1 MALNAAELLVVI
13 ESGGRLP
20 LRARLTTALR
30 DAVRTGR
37 VPPGATMPSSRV
49 LAQDLGVSRGVVT
62 EAYEQLAA
70 EGFLR
75 SRPGAGTTVAFQGVR
90 PVTPLPSP
98 HPPVGLPA
106 GTLDLRPGWPDLSSF
121 PRQKWAAA
129 VHRTLTCLPAS
140 DFGYTE
146 PWGARVL
153 REQLSQ
159 YLGQVRGAMVD
170 PESVLVVTGATQAIS
185 LTAQVLLRAGHR
197 GIALEDPSNAIQRRL
212 LHDLGL
218 HVVDVPID
226 SQGLSVDVLAASPAR
241 AVICTPSHQYPTG
254 VVLSAQRREQL
265 CRWAEQ
271 RDAVILE
278 DDYDSEFHY
287 ARPVTGCL
295 QGLVPQH
302 VALVGSVSKSLAPAL
317 RLGWVVA
324 PPALLGPLRQA
335 KMHADFGSGSLEQQ
349 VLAEFM
355 ASGAYDRNLR
365 ALRRRYAERR
375 AWLVGALAS
384 RLPSWRVMG
393 AAGGLHVVVQVP
405 DGVSETGLV
414 VAAAAAGVA
423 VVGIAGMT
431 GVHPHGPAL
440 VLSFAGATRDMLEE
454 AARRLAVAAARV
466 DDLPEARAPAPAS
479 GVGWYE
485 REVART

>member
-30 DAVRTGR
+30 DAVRHRPCPAGGDDALLTCPRAGPRCVSGR
-37 VPPGATMPSSRV
+37 RHGGPR
-49 LAQDLGVSRGVVT
+49 
-62 EAYEQLAA
+62 AA
-70 EGFLR
+70 GGR
-75 SRPGAGTTVAFQGVR
+75 
-90 PVTPLPSP
+90 
-98 HPPVGLPA
+98 GLPA
-106 GTLDLRPGWPDLSSF
+106 QPARSRHDGRLPGRAAGDP
-121 PRQKWAAA
+121 AA
-129 VHRTLTCLPAS
+129 VAAPAGRPPGRDPGPAARLAGPVVLPLAEVGRGGAPHAHLPACLPAS

-146 PWGARVL
+146 PWGARAL

-159 YLGQVRGAMVD
+159 CLGQVRGAMVD

-197 GIALEDPSNAIQRRL
+197 AIALEDPSNAIQRRL

-335 KMHADFGSGSLEQQ
+335 KMHADFGSGFLEQQ

-384 RLPSWRVMG
+384 RLRRGGSWVRPAACTSSSRSRTACPRPAWWWRRRRPGSPSS
-393 AAGGLHVVVQVP
+393 A
-405 DGVSETGLV
+405 S
-414 VAAAAAGVA
+414 
-423 VVGIAGMT
+423 
-431 GVHPHGPAL
+431 PA
-440 VLSFAGATRDMLEE
+440 
-454 AARRLAVAAARV
+454 
-466 DDLPEARAPAPAS
+466 
-479 GVGWYE
+479 
-485 REVART
+485 